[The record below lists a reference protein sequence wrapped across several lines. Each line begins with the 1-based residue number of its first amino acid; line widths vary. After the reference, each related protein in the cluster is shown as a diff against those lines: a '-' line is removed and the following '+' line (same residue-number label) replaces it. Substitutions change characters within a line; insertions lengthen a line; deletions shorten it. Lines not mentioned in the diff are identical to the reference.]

1 MNTDAPVDLRS
12 DTLTH
17 PTDRMRQAMHAAE
30 VGDDTFGDD
39 PTVKRLEA
47 MAAERLGKEA
57 ALYVPSGSMGNS
69 TALITYL
76 EIGARSGG
84 SRPALAV
91 HETHAHM
98 FSSDRDRFARALF
111 EVESAAVDTEWGVLT
126 PEHVQQAIAAHPG
139 AEPLLLCIENT
150 HNYTGGGAVTPDE
163 VNAVAGAAH
172 AAGMRVHCDG
182 ARLFN
187 AAIAQGVPAAEL
199 VARKVLDMNPNSG
212 NLGLN
217 TNPVRLRGTGTFGL
231 SGEPAVF
238 LDGVR
243 IGTFGPAMEVL
254 SQIPARDVRNIRVL
268 RGPASGFLQGS
279 ADGSIH
285 IGTRSGP
292 G

>member
-17 PTDRMRQAMHAAE
+17 PTERMRQAMHAAE

-111 EVESAAVDTEWGVLT
+111 EVRIGRGRHRVGACSPPSTCSRRSPPT
-126 PEHVQQAIAAHPG
+126 PGPSRCCSVSR
-139 AEPLLLCIENT
+139 T
-150 HNYTGGGAVTPDE
+150 RTTT
-163 VNAVAGAAH
+163 
-172 AAGMRVHCDG
+172 
-182 ARLFN
+182 
-187 AAIAQGVPAAEL
+187 PAA
-199 VARKVLDMNPNSG
+199 AR
-212 NLGLN
+212 
-217 TNPVRLRGTGTFGL
+217 
-231 SGEPAVF
+231 
-238 LDGVR
+238 
-243 IGTFGPAMEVL
+243 
-254 SQIPARDVRNIRVL
+254 
-268 RGPASGFLQGS
+268 
-279 ADGSIH
+279 
-285 IGTRSGP
+285 
-292 G
+292 